1 MDTTFTNDI
10 ALVRLSQEV
19 DYTQWV
25 SPVKL
30 PQLGQN
36 KKYYGET
43 AYVSGWGIRGPGL
56 GPSFSLKGAA
66 LTVRNNKLSILIL
79 ICVLKSFD
87 EKHCTFSIRNI
98 TTGCRWSCNER
109 V

>member
-66 LTVRNNKLSILIL
+66 LTVSKYNLLTFTSNLIFYNPQEIFL
-79 ICVLKSFD
+79 P
-87 EKHCTFSIRNI
+87 
-98 TTGCRWSCNER
+98 
-109 V
+109 

>member
-30 PQLGQN
+30 PQLDQN

-66 LTVRNNKLSILIL
+66 LTVSIYNLFT
-79 ICVLKSFD
+79 FD
-87 EKHCTFSIRNI
+87 SNL
-98 TTGCRWSCNER
+98 R
-109 V
+109 VKNTL

>member
-66 LTVRNNKLSILIL
+66 LTVRKYNLFTFDSNYLMKNISLSP
-79 ICVLKSFD
+79 
-87 EKHCTFSIRNI
+87 RNI
-98 TTGCRWSCNER
+98 FTVKYNYRL
-109 V
+109 